1 MNKKILSLL
10 ICVMA
15 FTVSSTQAQEFKLGL
30 KGGINKTFGGE
41 IVANNSNS
49 PGRYTDDTFNPDGK
63 IGFHVGGWAQV
74 NFGKFFVRPELV
86 YSKVESEYVF
96 PGSTSLYEVSEFS
109 VPLLV
114 GYNVWGPLDIYAGPA
129 YRNIIDATMEKLE
142 PVGDPPQVVV
152 QNSPFSAQIGA
163 KVEFGSFGLDVRYEK
178 SLATADK
185 QGVDFLN
192 DGVVGGINKATITDA
207 RYDQII
213 VSLTFKLWD
222 TANKDKRRRRGGG
235 SCYF

>member
-1 MNKKILSLL
+1 MNKKILSLFIGL
-10 ICVMA
+10 MA
-15 FTVSSTQAQEFKLGL
+15 LTVSTSQAQEFKLGL
-30 KGGINKTFGGE
+30 KGGINRSFGGE
-41 IVANNSNS
+41 IDANDSNN
-49 PGRYTDDTFNPDGK
+49 PGRYTDETFTPDGK

-86 YSKVESEYVF
+86 YSEVKSEYVF
-96 PGSTSLYEVSEFS
+96 PGSTSLYEVTEFS

-129 YRNIIDATMEKLE
+129 YKNIIDATMEKLE
-142 PVGDPPQVVV
+142 PVNDPPQVVV
-152 QNSPFSAQIGA
+152 QNTPFTAQVGA

-178 SLATADK
+178 SLSSSDI

-192 DGVVGGINKATITDA
+192 DGVIGGINRADITDG
-207 RYDQII
+207 RYDQLI
-213 VSLTFKLWD
+213 VSLTFKLFD
-222 TANKDKRRRRGGG
+222 TANKNKRRRRGG